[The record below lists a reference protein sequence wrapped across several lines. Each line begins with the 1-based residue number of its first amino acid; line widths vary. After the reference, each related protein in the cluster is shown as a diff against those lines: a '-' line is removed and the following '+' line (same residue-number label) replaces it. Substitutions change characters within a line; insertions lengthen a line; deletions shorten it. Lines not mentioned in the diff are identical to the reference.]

1 MRRFVAIGL
10 LAAAGVAE
18 AADLPVELWV
28 GRSFDEK
35 QTDVVR
41 GTYRHR
47 LDGEAWWKPQIM
59 QFGAGVWS
67 VPDPEIRTSRYEF
80 SITPIWRR
88 QRGIGYVE
96 GGIGAYLLSH
106 TVNNEWNRLPTA
118 FQFGSHIGAAMV
130 VNKATLGI
138 AVQHLSNARIKQPNG
153 GINFLLL
160 NASVPF

>member
-1 MRRFVAIGL
+1 MRFLVAIL
-10 LAAAGVAE
+10 LLSAAAFAE

-41 GTYRHR
+41 GTYRYK
-47 LDGEAWWKPQIM
+47 LDGEAWWKPQLL

-67 VPDPEIRTSRYEF
+67 VPDTQRTSRYET
-80 SITPIWRR
+80 SITPVWRR
-88 QRGIGYVE
+88 QRALGYVE

-106 TVNNEWNRLPTA
+106 TVNNESNRLPTA
-118 FQFGSHIGAAMV
+118 FQFGSHIAAALFI
-130 VNKATLGI
+130 NKASVGI

-160 NASVPF
+160 NASIPF

>member
-1 MRRFVAIGL
+1 MRLLVAIGL
-10 LAAAGVAE
+10 LAFSAVAD
-18 AADLPVELWV
+18 AADSPFELWA

-41 GTYRHR
+41 GTYRQR
-47 LDGEAWWKPQIM
+47 LDGEAWWKPQLL
-59 QFGAGVWS
+59 QFGVGMWS
-67 VPDPEIRTSRYEF
+67 VPDEEIRTTRYEG

-88 QRGIGYVE
+88 QRGLGYVE

-118 FQFGSHIGAAMV
+118 FQFGSHIAAAMY

-138 AVQHLSNARIKQPNG
+138 ALQHLSNARIKQPNG

-160 NASVPF
+160 NASIPF